1 MVIDYSKLFFK
12 IGNKAAIL
20 INKILK
26 PFKIKISRVGNIK
39 SIYPVEA
46 TERDIEII
54 NYILNP
60 DWDKKLSLV
69 TIDKL
74 MNVIQSTKYI
84 IENNIEGDFVE
95 CGVWRGG
102 CSLAIAMV
110 LNDLKVDRKIYLF
123 DTFEG
128 MTRPGNEDYGYDGF
142 NPLKV
147 FEEKQKD
154 NFNDYCYASLE
165 YVVSKFKDLKLDKY
179 ATFIKGDVLK
189 TLNQEENIPNKIALL
204 RLDTDWYESTK
215 LEMEKLYPKLV
226 RNGVLLID
234 DYGDWQG
241 CKKAIDEY
249 FKENNSTG
257 TPLLWGNRSTGKGL
271 VKK

>member
-1 MVIDYSKLFFK
+1 MEIDLKKLLFK
-12 IGNKAAIL
+12 IANKSAIL

-26 PFKIKISRVGNIK
+26 PLKIKISRVGSTK
-39 SIYPVEA
+39 SAYPVEA
-46 TERDIEII
+46 SPRDIEII

-74 MNVIQSTKYI
+74 MHVISTRYI

-102 CSLAIAMV
+102 CSIAIAMV
-110 LNDLKVDRKIYLF
+110 LNDMKADRKVFLF

-147 FEEKQKD
+147 FEEKQKE
-154 NFNDYCYASLE
+154 NFNDYCYASLD
-165 YVVSKFKDLKLDKY
+165 YVKSKFKDLELNKY

-189 TLNQEENIPNKIALL
+189 TLNHEKNIPDKIALL

-215 LEMEKLYPKLV
+215 LELEKLYPKLV
-226 RNGVLLID
+226 KNGILLID
-234 DYGDWQG
+234 DYEDWQG
-241 CKKAIDEY
+241 CKKAVDEY
-249 FKENNSTG
+249 FKGKNSKDY
-257 TPLLWGNRSTGKGL
+257 PFMWGNRTTGKGL
-271 VKK
+271 IKK